1 MVNYN
6 KKHFE
11 FRKLLEKY
19 YKGAKDMKEIDCKGL
34 SYLKIIR
41 EIKKYF
47 NSIGEGE
54 AIIRVD
60 SELGRSNVIRYAIH
74 KGYRIDPENEENRF
88 TIKVEKRGCLETEE
102 EENIFSILVTSD
114 KLGIGDEKLG
124 DILMQEYFE
133 ALNEYDELP
142 KAILFLNSGVKL
154 FSDDC
159 TLEQLRMLYKKGVEI
174 LINDSSL
181 EYYKL
186 KESIDFGEIVN
197 IYDMIVTM
205 KKVKKLIRL

>member
-1 MVNYN
+1 
-6 KKHFE
+6 
-11 FRKLLEKY
+11 
-19 YKGAKDMKEIDCKGL
+19 MKEIDCRGL

-60 SELGRSNVIRYAIH
+60 SELGHSNVMRYAIH
-74 KGYRIDPENEENRF
+74 KGYRIDTENDENRF
-88 TIKVEKRGCLETEE
+88 EIKVEKRGCLEAEE

-114 KLGIGDEKLG
+114 KLGIGDEKIGNL
-124 DILMQEYFE
+124 LMQEYFE

-142 KAILFLNSGVKL
+142 KSILFLNSGVKL
-154 FSDDC
+154 FDDNY
-159 TLEQLRMLYKKGVEI
+159 TAEQLKMLYKKGVAI

-186 KESIDFGEIVN
+186 KENIDFGEIVN
-197 IYDMIVTM
+197 IYDMVVTM
-205 KKVKKLIRL
+205 KKAKKLIRL